1 MKMKKNNLLILAVA
15 ALGFAACAN
24 DETTAVNEKLA
35 ESNEI
40 SFRSL
45 VNGNMRAVEKQKTA
59 WATGDQLDVFAEYK
73 VGGAAAKKY
82 FKDTFTK
89 IEGGNFQSVAKY
101 YWPAMPGNEMTFTS
115 FYGVAQSETT
125 AGSLAETFTPA
136 SAAASQTDIMYARK
150 TLNGVESPVGLNF
163 RHMLSQIDVKVRNSN
178 ASLEFDITGVRIG
191 YVSISGTFA
200 CTASTVT
207 ANENLER
214 VTWTPTVMTGDAETK
229 ANTYKY
235 DVESLTQNISGKVDD
250 ATGIGDFSTWMLIP
264 QHVTGATAYAVP
276 GSAATTNPQLNGA
289 YIAIKMNIKNTLTD
303 DVIVGE
309 QWCYWKIASID
320 WNPGYKYT
328 YIVDLAGG
336 GYQPADQNGDGEL
349 DPVLGTP
356 IEMDASCTIDAWDT
370 PSDINVGM

>member
-15 ALGFAACAN
+15 ALGFAACSS

-45 VNGNMRAVEKQKTA
+45 VNGNMRAVQKTE
-59 WATGDQLDVFAEYK
+59 WATDDQLDVFAEYK
-73 VGGAAAKKY
+73 VGEAAAKKY

-89 IEGGNFQSVAKY
+89 KAAANFQSDAKY
-101 YWPAMPGNEMTFTS
+101 YWPAMAGNEMTFTS
-115 FYGVAQSETT
+115 FYGVAQNATT
-125 AGSLAETFTPA
+125 AGSLAATFTPNT
-136 SAAASQTDIMYARK
+136 AAASQTDIMYARK
-150 TLNGVESPVGLNF
+150 TLTAVESPVVLNF
-163 RHMLSQIDVKVRNSN
+163 RHMLSQIDVKVKNSN

-191 YVSISGTFA
+191 YVSTSGTFA

-207 ANENLER
+207 ANDNLAQD
-214 VTWTPTVMTGDAETK
+214 TWTPTAMTGDAEAK

-250 ATGIGDFSTWMLIP
+250 ATAIGSFSTWMLIP
-264 QHVTGATAYAVP
+264 QDVTGATAYAVS
-276 GSAATTNPQLNGA
+276 GSAVTTDPQLNGA
-289 YIAIKMNIKNTLTD
+289 YIAIKMNIKNKLTG
-303 DVIVGE
+303 DVIVGV
-309 QWCYWKIASID
+309 QWCYWKIADIE

-336 GYQPADQNGDGEL
+336 GYQPADQNGDGNL

-356 IEMDASCTIDAWDT
+356 IEMSALCTIDTWDT
-370 PSDINVGM
+370 SNINVGM

>member
-1 MKMKKNNLLILAVA
+1 MMKKNNLLILAVA
-15 ALGFAACAN
+15 ALGFAACSS

-45 VNGNMRAVEKQKTA
+45 VNGNMRAVQKTA

-73 VGGAAAKKY
+73 VGEAAAKKY
-82 FKDTFTK
+82 FKTTFTK
-89 IEGGNFQSVAKY
+89 IADANFQSEAKY
-101 YWPAMPGNEMTFTS
+101 YWPAMSGNEMTFTS

-125 AGSLAETFTPA
+125 AGSLAATFTPA
-136 SAAASQTDIMYARK
+136 SAASSQTDIMYARK
-150 TLNGVESPVGLNF
+150 TLTAVESPVVLNF
-163 RHMLSQIDVKVRNSN
+163 RHMLSQIDVKVKNSN

-191 YVSISGTFA
+191 YVSTSGTFA
-200 CTASTVT
+200 CMASTVT
-207 ANENLER
+207 ANANLEQG
-214 VTWTPTVMTGDAETK
+214 TWTPAAMTGDAETK

-250 ATGIGDFSTWMLIP
+250 ATAIGSFSTWMLIP
-264 QHVTGATAYAVP
+264 QDVTGATAYAAS
-276 GSAATTNPQLNGA
+276 GSGATTVPQLNGA
-289 YIAIKMNIKNTLTD
+289 YIAIKMNIKNALTD
-303 DVIVGE
+303 DVIVSE
-309 QWCYWKIASID
+309 QWCYWKIASIE

-336 GYQPADQNGDGEL
+336 GYQPADQNDDGAL

-356 IEMDASCTIDAWDT
+356 IEMSASCTIDAWDT